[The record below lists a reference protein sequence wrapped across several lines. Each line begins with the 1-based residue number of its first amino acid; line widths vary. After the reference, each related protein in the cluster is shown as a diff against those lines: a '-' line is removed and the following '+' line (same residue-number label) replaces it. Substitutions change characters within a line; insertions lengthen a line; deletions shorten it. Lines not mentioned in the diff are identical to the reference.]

1 MQEWEKYFDEGQ
13 AYSKVSIGAKEKG
26 KLGNT
31 VIYNTVG
38 LAVESLLMSVLT
50 RNKIYPEHSSIGS
63 MLREVKKLTSLPEEF
78 FAEVRFFNSFMNFCS
93 LEVVAD
99 RIPSDREIERMVQF
113 VAGLKS
119 WTESYLFLVD
129 QPN

>member
-1 MQEWEKYFDEGQ
+1 
-13 AYSKVSIGAKEKG
+13 
-26 KLGNT
+26 
-31 VIYNTVG
+31 
-38 LAVESLLMSVLT
+38 
-50 RNKIYPEHSSIGS
+50 
-63 MLREVKKLTSLPEEF
+63 
-78 FAEVRFFNSFMNFCS
+78 MNFCS